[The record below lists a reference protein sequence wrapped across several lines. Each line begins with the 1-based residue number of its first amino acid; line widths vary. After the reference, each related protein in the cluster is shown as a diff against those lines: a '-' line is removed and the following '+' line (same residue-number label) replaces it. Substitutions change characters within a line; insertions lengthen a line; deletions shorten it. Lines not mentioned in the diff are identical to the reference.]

1 LWLFWQLVD
10 ASSRLAVARA
20 RCAGHVVAAC
30 LSGGLRPAA
39 LEHAAAVLH
48 ELATPMAALDPAEL
62 AMNKQ
67 DIVVAGGIP
76 QLAALLREGN
86 GRAQRHAALVLGQ
99 LTERDDPTLAYEAQ
113 MRIAQ
118 AGAIDALVDWLLPAR
133 VVMRAERAQLAT
145 AVAPVGA
152 APQPLPVASAEVGG
166 ATAASAG
173 DGRLGDAVVA
183 SAPPSSRLAV
193 GDPTSLPTAPPIAPP
208 PPPKATKSASKVES
222 SSTSALSTVVRSALS
237 TGPPELAARALSQIA
252 RRNKDTQAT
261 IAEEGAIAPLLAMLR
276 LEVGAE
282 TARGGG
288 GGRRSARG
296 AAPDLHAVDHAVET
310 RRWAAAAIAALA
322 DDNISTRIE
331 IAEEGG
337 IAPLVSLI
345 LAERESASYSRQA
358 PLVVESA
365 VHALYHLASD
375 EDNKLAIARLGGI
388 PPLVRLIELDDEGTD
403 ETMEWAAAAL
413 ETLARGSHENQLAL
427 SRLEAIRP
435 LTLLCGAEQPRTRAH
450 AAGALLCIATP
461 KENLTNV
468 VVPLVELL
476 ELRNPAALAI
486 AAHLLAALAARG
498 VAGRTAVADAGGI
511 PSLVRM
517 LGDGTNPAQLQI
529 DAAACLFDL
538 ARTPNGKSSL
548 AAAGGVSP
556 LVQMLSCAS
565 VDAQTHAAGALWL
578 LATVPACQPTLV
590 NAGSIEPLVALL
602 SSQSVAAATHAADA
616 LGQLGSGSDN
626 KAAIIKAGSVP
637 PLVALLSASAH
648 PEARESAAA
657 VLAELSRGKKDGA
670 REAIAKAGGVE
681 LLVQLLSTDS
691 EPILVKHAAMA
702 LWGLT
707 SEPAL
712 HGLVARAGAMPL
724 LVALLQSDTHKGEVH
739 GHAAATLS
747 NVASD
752 PTCRHLLTTQTNA
765 MGVLMGLTQGGSAWL
780 MSTATAILKQLDP
793 KKSAKGEGGGEDDG
807 AAAAAALLRK
817 AQREKERCD
826 AVPQYGPRLACQ
838 CSPRARPPLFPQERR
853 DAAALNHRMK
863 MKMEEEAAK
872 SAKGTG
878 GGGVPKGPPLSA
890 KGPPLSAKGPP
901 LSAKEPPLSAK
912 GPPLSAK
919 EPPLSAKGPPLSAK
933 EPPLSAKEPPLS
945 AKGPPLSAKEP
956 PLSAKGP
963 PLSAKGPPLS
973 AKGPPLSAKELP
985 LSAKEPPLSA
995 KQPPKPNPTV
1005 LAAPLST
1012 PVATIA
1018 TTATSATAAV
1028 PSPSARLLAKPLA
1041 AMALS
1046 KLTRAPPLAVAAVVQ
1061 RLDAAPPSD
1070 RHAPPSDRHGERA
1083 TDRLGVSTDRRQGS
1097 TPLSQDS
1104 PRGVSTDRSTSSS
1117 VVMDPRRGSHSV
1129 ATSPATSP
1137 QRGSHRKGGGMSTTV
1152 VGSLVTTKA
1161 AVLATATVLTAPAAD
1176 AAVAA
1181 PSGDG
1186 AADEEPQGSSSR
1198 TSSKAPRLRLKLPA
1212 HAPPPPAAPS
1222 SPVNSQ
1228 HYNSPAA
1235 PSQRSSSSPAPSV
1248 GNSSPA
1254 PSVGNS
1260 SPAPSQ
1266 RNSSQLA
1273 SQRSSSSSS
1282 SSSAVG
1288 PSTQRGAL
1296 ATIRDAREDAE
1307 EGATTTATG
1316 TEMASRGSAPSYRT
1330 KPSRTRVAGG
1340 GAALRG

>member
-1 LWLFWQLVD
+1 
-10 ASSRLAVARA
+10 
-20 RCAGHVVAAC
+20 VVAAC

-48 ELATPMAALDPAEL
+48 GLATPMAALDPAEL

-99 LTERDDPTLAYEAQ
+99 LTERDNPTLAYEAQ

-166 ATAASAG
+166 ATAARAG
-173 DGRLGDAVVA
+173 DGRLGDAAVA
-183 SAPPSSRLAV
+183 SAPPSSRLVV

-222 SSTSALSTVVRSALS
+222 SSTSALSTVVTSALS

-602 SSQSVAAATHAADA
+602 SSPSVAAATHAADA

-637 PLVALLSASAH
+637 PLVALLSASAP

-681 LLVQLLSTDS
+681 LLVQLLSTDC

-807 AAAAAALLRK
+807 AAAAAALQRK
-817 AQREKERCD
+817 AQREKERRD

-878 GGGVPKGPPLSA
+878 GGGVPRGPPLSA

-919 EPPLSAKGPPLSAK
+919 E
-933 EPPLSAKEPPLS
+933 
-945 AKGPPLSAKEP
+945 
-956 PLSAKGP
+956 
-963 PLSAKGPPLS
+963 PPLS

-1097 TPLSQDS
+1097 TPLNQYS

-1117 VVMDPRRGSHSV
+1117 VVMDPRRGSL
-1129 ATSPATSP
+1129 
-1137 QRGSHRKGGGMSTTV
+1137 RKGSGMSTTV
-1152 VGSLVTTKA
+1152 VGSLVATKA
-1161 AVLATATVLTAPAAD
+1161 AVLATATVLTAPPAD

-1222 SPVNSQ
+1222 
-1228 HYNSPAA
+1228 
-1235 PSQRSSSSPAPSV
+1235 QRSS
-1248 GNSSPA
+1248 SSPA

-1266 RNSSQLA
+1266 RNSSPAPSVGNISQLA

-1282 SSSAVG
+1282 SAVG
-1288 PSTQRGAL
+1288 PSSQRGAL

-1307 EGATTTATG
+1307 EGATTTAAPVTVTKSGATG

-1340 GAALRG
+1340 AALRGAA

>member
-1 LWLFWQLVD
+1 M
-10 ASSRLAVARA
+10 
-20 RCAGHVVAAC
+20 VAAC

-48 ELATPMAALDPAEL
+48 GLATPMAALDPAEL

-152 APQPLPVASAEVGG
+152 APQPLPAASAEVGG
-166 ATAASAG
+166 ATAARAG
-173 DGRLGDAVVA
+173 DGRLGDAAVA
-183 SAPPSSRLAV
+183 STPPSARLVV
-193 GDPTSLPTAPPIAPP
+193 GGPTSLPAAPPIAPP
-208 PPPKATKSASKVES
+208 PPPKATKSATKVES
-222 SSTSALSTVVRSALS
+222 SSTSALSTVVTSALS

-345 LAERESASYSRQA
+345 LAERESASFSRQA

-602 SSQSVAAATHAADA
+602 SSPSVAAATHAADA

-637 PLVALLSASAH
+637 PLVALLSASAP

-681 LLVQLLSTDS
+681 LLVQLLSTDC

-807 AAAAAALLRK
+807 AAAAAALQRK
-817 AQREKERCD
+817 AQREKERRD

-838 CSPRARPPLFPQERR
+838 CSPRARPPLFTQERR

-890 KGPPLSAKGPP
+890 QGPPLSAKGPP

-912 GPPLSAK
+912 
-919 EPPLSAKGPPLSAK
+919 E
-933 EPPLSAKEPPLS
+933 
-945 AKGPPLSAKEP
+945 
-956 PLSAKGP
+956 
-963 PLSAKGPPLS
+963 PPLS

-1018 TTATSATAAV
+1018 TTATTATAAV

-1061 RLDAAPPSD
+1061 RLDAAPHSD
-1070 RHAPPSDRHGERA
+1070 RHAPPLSDRHGERA
-1083 TDRLGVSTDRRQGS
+1083 TDRSGVSTDQRQGS

-1104 PRGVSTDRSTSSS
+1104 HRGVSTDRSTSSS
-1117 VVMDPRRGSHSV
+1117 VVMDPQRRSL
-1129 ATSPATSP
+1129 
-1137 QRGSHRKGGGMSTTV
+1137 RKGSGMSTTV
-1152 VGSLVTTKA
+1152 VGSLVATKA

-1266 RNSSQLA
+1266 RNSSPAPSVGNSSQLA

-1282 SSSAVG
+1282 SSAVG
-1288 PSTQRGAL
+1288 PSSQRGAL

-1307 EGATTTATG
+1307 EGATTTAAPKSGATSAAATG

>member
-1 LWLFWQLVD
+1 
-10 ASSRLAVARA
+10 
-20 RCAGHVVAAC
+20 
-30 LSGGLRPAA
+30 
-39 LEHAAAVLH
+39 
-48 ELATPMAALDPAEL
+48 
-62 AMNKQ
+62 
-67 DIVVAGGIP
+67 
-76 QLAALLREGN
+76 
-86 GRAQRHAALVLGQ
+86 
-99 LTERDDPTLAYEAQ
+99 
-113 MRIAQ
+113 
-118 AGAIDALVDWLLPAR
+118 
-133 VVMRAERAQLAT
+133 
-145 AVAPVGA
+145 
-152 APQPLPVASAEVGG
+152 
-166 ATAASAG
+166 
-173 DGRLGDAVVA
+173 
-183 SAPPSSRLAV
+183 
-193 GDPTSLPTAPPIAPP
+193 
-208 PPPKATKSASKVES
+208 
-222 SSTSALSTVVRSALS
+222 
-237 TGPPELAARALSQIA
+237 
-252 RRNKDTQAT
+252 
-261 IAEEGAIAPLLAMLR
+261 
-276 LEVGAE
+276 
-282 TARGGG
+282 
-288 GGRRSARG
+288 
-296 AAPDLHAVDHAVET
+296 ET

-602 SSQSVAAATHAADA
+602 SSPSVAAATHAADA

-637 PLVALLSASAH
+637 PLVALLSASAP

-681 LLVQLLSTDS
+681 LLVQLLSTDC

-780 MSTATAILKQLDP
+780 MSVAML
-793 KKSAKGEGGGEDDG
+793 
-807 AAAAAALLRK
+807 
-817 AQREKERCD
+817 
-826 AVPQYGPRLACQ
+826 PR
-838 CSPRARPPLFPQERR
+838 
-853 DAAALNHRMK
+853 
-863 MKMEEEAAK
+863 
-872 SAKGTG
+872 
-878 GGGVPKGPPLSA
+878 
-890 KGPPLSAKGPP
+890 
-901 LSAKEPPLSAK
+901 
-912 GPPLSAK
+912 
-919 EPPLSAKGPPLSAK
+919 
-933 EPPLSAKEPPLS
+933 
-945 AKGPPLSAKEP
+945 
-956 PLSAKGP
+956 
-963 PLSAKGPPLS
+963 
-973 AKGPPLSAKELP
+973 
-985 LSAKEPPLSA
+985 
-995 KQPPKPNPTV
+995 
-1005 LAAPLST
+1005 
-1012 PVATIA
+1012 
-1018 TTATSATAAV
+1018 
-1028 PSPSARLLAKPLA
+1028 
-1041 AMALS
+1041 
-1046 KLTRAPPLAVAAVVQ
+1046 
-1061 RLDAAPPSD
+1061 
-1070 RHAPPSDRHGERA
+1070 
-1083 TDRLGVSTDRRQGS
+1083 
-1097 TPLSQDS
+1097 
-1104 PRGVSTDRSTSSS
+1104 
-1117 VVMDPRRGSHSV
+1117 
-1129 ATSPATSP
+1129 
-1137 QRGSHRKGGGMSTTV
+1137 
-1152 VGSLVTTKA
+1152 
-1161 AVLATATVLTAPAAD
+1161 
-1176 AAVAA
+1176 
-1181 PSGDG
+1181 
-1186 AADEEPQGSSSR
+1186 
-1198 TSSKAPRLRLKLPA
+1198 
-1212 HAPPPPAAPS
+1212 
-1222 SPVNSQ
+1222 
-1228 HYNSPAA
+1228 
-1235 PSQRSSSSPAPSV
+1235 
-1248 GNSSPA
+1248 
-1254 PSVGNS
+1254 
-1260 SPAPSQ
+1260 
-1266 RNSSQLA
+1266 
-1273 SQRSSSSSS
+1273 
-1282 SSSAVG
+1282 
-1288 PSTQRGAL
+1288 
-1296 ATIRDAREDAE
+1296 
-1307 EGATTTATG
+1307 
-1316 TEMASRGSAPSYRT
+1316 
-1330 KPSRTRVAGG
+1330 
-1340 GAALRG
+1340 